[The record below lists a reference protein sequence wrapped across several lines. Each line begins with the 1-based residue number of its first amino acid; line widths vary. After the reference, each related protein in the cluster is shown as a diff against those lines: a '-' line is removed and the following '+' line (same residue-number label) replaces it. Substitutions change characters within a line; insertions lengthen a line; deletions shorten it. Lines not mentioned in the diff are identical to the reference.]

1 MQRREFITSVI
12 GGVAAAGIPTVAID
26 GSEAQTGQAQGGAP
40 EFYAWQHYILRS
52 GTQQQRM
59 AEFLQSAA
67 IPALNR
73 LGHQPIGAFEVV
85 AGAITPSIF
94 ILVPMR
100 SLDALASMEAS
111 LVQDNEFLKAGTS
124 YLDAP
129 AENPAYERREI
140 SVLAAFA
147 KMPRLQVPAQT
158 AEKRPRLFE
167 LRTYESHS
175 EKAHRA
181 KVRMFEELGE
191 MDIFRRVGLKAVF
204 FSHTLAGPR
213 MPSLVYMLVH
223 DNLADRDKNW
233 AAFGADPE
241 WKKLSGLAGYRNADI
256 VTNITSVYLRPA
268 VYSQI

>member
-1 MQRREFITSVI
+1 LQRRDFITSVI
-12 GGVAAAGIPTVAID
+12 GGLTAAGVTEAAAG
-26 GSEAQTGQAQGGAP
+26 SGQAPVPGGAP

-59 AEFLQSAA
+59 AEFLGKAA

-94 ILVPMR
+94 VLVPLR

-111 LVQDNEFLKAGTS
+111 LAN
-124 YLDAP
+124 YIDAP
-129 AENPAYERREI
+129 ATDPAYERREM

-147 KMPRLQVPAQT
+147 KMPRIQLPAQT
-158 AEKRPRLFE
+158 VEKRPRLFE

-181 KVRMFEELGE
+181 KVQMFEELGE
-191 MDIFRRVGLKAVF
+191 MEIFRRVGLKAVF

-233 AAFGADPE
+233 AAFSGDPE
-241 WKKLSGLAGYRNADI
+241 WKKLASLAGYSNADI
-256 VTNITSVYLRPA
+256 VTNISSVYLRPA
-268 VYSQI
+268 AYSQI

>member
-1 MQRREFITSVI
+1 MQRREFLGGLI
-12 GGVAAAGIPTVAID
+12 GGVAASGLTAAAAADTQ
-26 GSEAQTGQAQGGAP
+26 STTSQGGAP
-40 EFYAWQHYILRS
+40 EFYAWQHFVLRS

-59 AEFLQSAA
+59 AAFLQNAA

-73 LGHQPIGAFEVV
+73 LGHQPVGAFEVV
-85 AGAITPSIF
+85 AGAITPSLF
-94 ILVPMR
+94 VLVPMQ
-100 SLDALASMEAS
+100 SPAALASMETS
-111 LVQDNEFLKAGTS
+111 LNKDGEFLKAAAS

-129 AENPAYERREI
+129 AEDPAYERREV
-140 SVLAAFA
+140 SLLGAFA
-147 KMPRLQVPAQT
+147 KMPRIQVPAQT

-175 EKAHRA
+175 EKAHLA

-204 FSHTLAGPR
+204 FAHTLAGPR
-213 MPSLVYMLVH
+213 MPNLVYMLVH

-233 AAFGADPE
+233 AAFSADPE
-241 WKKLSGLAGYRNADI
+241 WKKLASLAGYRNADI

-268 VYSQI
+268 AYSQI

>member
-1 MQRREFITSVI
+1 
-12 GGVAAAGIPTVAID
+12 
-26 GSEAQTGQAQGGAP
+26 
-40 EFYAWQHYILRS
+40 
-52 GTQQQRM
+52 M

-94 ILVPMR
+94 LLVPMR

-111 LVQDNEFLKAGTS
+111 LVKDAEFLKAGTT
-124 YLDAP
+124 YIDAP
-129 AENPAYERREI
+129 AEDPVYERREV
-140 SVLAAFA
+140 SVLAAFL

-181 KVRMFEELGE
+181 KVQMFEELGE
-191 MDIFRRVGLKAVF
+191 MDIFRRVGLRAVF
-204 FSHTLAGPR
+204 FAHTLAGPR

-223 DNLADRDKNW
+223 ENLADPGQELGGVQRRPGVEE
-233 AAFGADPE
+233 AV
-241 WKKLSGLAGYRNADI
+241 GLAGYRNADI

-268 VYSQI
+268 AYSQI

>member
-1 MQRREFITSVI
+1 LERREFITNVI
-12 GGVAAAGIPTVAID
+12 GSAAVAGLTISASAKG
-26 GSEAQTGQAQGGAP
+26 GEQTTATGGAP
-40 EFYAWQHYILRS
+40 EFYAWQHYVLRS

-59 AEFLQSAA
+59 AEFLQNAA

-94 ILVPMR
+94 LLVPMR
-100 SLDALASMEAS
+100 SLDALGSMETS
-111 LVQDNEFLKAGTS
+111 LVKDNEFLKAATT
-124 YLDAP
+124 YIDAP
-129 AENPAYERREI
+129 AADPAYERREV
-140 SVLAAFA
+140 SVLAAVP
-147 KMPRLQVPAQT
+147 KVPRIQLPAQT

-175 EKAHRA
+175 EKAHLA
-181 KVRMFEELGE
+181 KLAMFEELGE
-191 MDIFRRVGLKAVF
+191 LDIFRRVGLRTVF
-204 FSHTLAGPR
+204 FSRTLAGPR

-233 AAFGADPE
+233 AAFSADPE

-268 VYSQI
+268 AYSQI